1 MKRILSVI
9 LLSFLFVA
17 GNSQQNAD
25 YGVYGGISTYFGD
38 INHSK
43 LFYAPL
49 PSAGFFY
56 RYNLHPRQSVKFSLY
71 HGMFSADDADFNN
84 DFQQTRMSSFN
95 GNVTELVSQFE
106 FNFFSYSTMGKR
118 WEFSPYFATGIGVSL
133 FDSQEFSVQP
143 VIPLTI
149 GFKVNI
155 HKNMGL
161 ELEHGFRKTFYD
173 NFDGLKDNVSPDDY
187 ALLHNNDWYC
197 FSGISFTWKI
207 YNRSVNCATYFDVN
221 GNRKR

>member
-1 MKRILSVI
+1 MNRILSVI
-9 LLSFLFVA
+9 LLSCFTLLGEA
-17 GNSQQNAD
+17 QQNAD
-25 YGVYGGISTYFGD
+25 YGVYGGVSTYLGD
-38 INHSK
+38 INPGR
-43 LFYAPL
+43 LFYSPL

-56 RYNLHPRQSVKFSLY
+56 RYNLNPRQSLKLSLY
-71 HGMFSADDADFNN
+71 HGMFSARDADFAN
-84 DFQQTRMSSFN
+84 DYQQNRLASFN
-95 GNVTELVSQFE
+95 GQVTELATQFE
-106 FNFFSYSTMGKR
+106 FNFFSYSTMGNI
-118 WEFSPYFATGIGVSL
+118 WDFTPYFASGIGVAL
-133 FDSQEFSVQP
+133 FNSNELSVQP

-161 ELEHGFRKTFYD
+161 EIEHGFRKTFYD

-187 ALLHNNDWYC
+187 ALLHNNDWYS

-221 GNRKR
+221 GNRRR